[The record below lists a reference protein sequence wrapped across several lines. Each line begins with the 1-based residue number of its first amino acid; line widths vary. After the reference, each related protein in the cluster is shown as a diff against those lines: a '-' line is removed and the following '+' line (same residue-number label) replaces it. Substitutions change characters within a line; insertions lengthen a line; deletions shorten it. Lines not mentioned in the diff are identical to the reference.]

1 MERPNPQSLPTTPGI
16 YIYKDAQGRI
26 LYVGKARVLR
36 NRLLSYFRSDDQL
49 TAKTAAL
56 MKRVVSLETISTGT
70 EKEAL
75 LLEASLIKKYRPR
88 YNIVLR
94 DDKQYILFRISN
106 KHPFPRLEITRK
118 ARKLDAQGKAKKENA
133 RYFGPFTSGYAA
145 REAWKSIHKIFPLR
159 RCADSAFRNRVRP
172 CLYHHLGLCLA
183 PCSGDVP
190 QEEYE
195 AILHKVALL
204 LAGKSRE
211 LLDILREHM
220 EQAAEALEFEKAASY
235 RDQITAVEKTIE
247 KQGVVSQ
254 DLTDKDVFGL
264 ATRPDGLALGLL
276 FVRQGVL
283 LDKRAYF
290 WPGLSLEDADELLLS
305 FIPQFYGPLS
315 FIPPHIILPWL
326 PQGGD
331 AEPENYTEARA
342 EAAIH
347 TDEQAT
353 EGAGTETGTEA
364 GAVARHDEENI
375 AEENPT
381 EALQTLLA
389 DIRGGA
395 VSIRCPR
402 NAEERS
408 LVDMA
413 KENAIEN
420 ARTKVEKPL
429 AERLALVLR
438 LKEPVNR
445 IECVDVSHTGGQ
457 DTKVGVVVFEEG
469 KPLKEDYRVW
479 NIDGADGDDYAAL
492 SKWAV
497 RRIEHGAPWPDLFL
511 IDGGKGQLAAVEKV
525 FQQHFGIAFVDALP
539 ENALAV
545 QAAHK
550 SNIQPDILPEAGV
563 IPDSPKPEDVH
574 IGLFQA
580 WGQHKMYV
588 QADIDADRKA
598 DVLADADLTQALSMQ
613 NTPDQSMPELDM
625 PEHSTA
631 EVDMAEQNTDE
642 DVTPAVSRPFSLAA
656 ITKARDEGGKA
667 DRRAG
672 NIADR
677 IFVPGRS
684 NPLAIREG
692 SAELLYLQRVRDAAH
707 DFSIGRHRAARTK
720 RALSA
725 ELTRLE
731 GVGEHTAR
739 LLWDS
744 FDSLEAMK
752 SATPEAI
759 GAVPG
764 IGPKRGRK
772 IWQSLQK
779 L

>member
-1 MERPNPQSLPTTPGI
+1 MERPNPQLLPTTHGI
-16 YIYKDAQGRI
+16 YIYKDALGHI

-36 NRLLSYFRSDDQL
+36 NRLLSYFRADDQL

-183 PCSGDVP
+183 PCSGNVP

-211 LLDILREHM
+211 LMDILREHM

-331 AEPENYTEARA
+331 AEPENYADIRA
-342 EAAIH
+342 E
-347 TDEQAT
+347 
-353 EGAGTETGTEA
+353 AGTETNVQASVVLGAETVADA

-539 ENALAV
+539 ENAIAV

-550 SNIQPDILPEAGV
+550 SNIQPDILPNAPDAAIIPSSPEPVEAV
-563 IPDSPKPEDVH
+563 R
-574 IGLFQA
+574 IGLFQT

-588 QADIDADRKA
+588 QADIKA
-598 DVLADADLTQALSMQ
+598 DSTADMADMADIDAVADFAVQALPEQSLPEQ
-613 NTPDQSMPELDM
+613 DLPDQN
-625 PEHSTA
+625 A
-631 EVDMAEQNTDE
+631 DE
-642 DVTPAVSRPFSLAA
+642 DVTPAASRPFSLAA
-656 ITKARDEGGKA
+656 ITKARDEDGKA

-692 SAELLYLQRVRDAAH
+692 SAELLFLQRVRDAAH

-752 SATPEAI
+752 SATAEAI
-759 GAVPG
+759 GAVQG
-764 IGPKRGRK
+764 IGPKRGKK